1 MNNDA
6 YVKQLESHVEK
17 LELELS
23 LARQDKWIAEQELL
37 KAHRRDP
44 LPVYKHKSY
53 RCPPISV
60 KEKT

>member
-6 YVKQLESHVEK
+6 YVKKLEAYVEK
-17 LELELS
+17 LELELA

-44 LPVYKHKSY
+44 LPVYKQKQYS
-53 RCPPISV
+53 CPKVTVMESA
-60 KEKT
+60 